1 MASIDKVL
9 AQIGAENVKVQYLG
23 ECMSN
28 IKTGKNET
36 EISFVTQEL
45 TANDAVSGS
54 TKTAM
59 IVWVDSTQYNRA
71 VAEIKE
77 LEKGATPET
86 EKTDG
91 PCIVFKDRML
101 DVTTTSRVDG
111 DALYLNATDREDRFF
126 FRDFVGGPIPDKK
139 SENCINLIGSVE
151 VLRLR
156 VRLHD
161 YQSDFGE
168 LIFEIMDREIVTG
181 GA

>member
-9 AQIGAENVKVQYLG
+9 AQIGADNVKVQYLG
-23 ECMSN
+23 ECMTN

-91 PCIVFKDRML
+91 PCILFKDRQL
-101 DVTTTSRVDG
+101 HITTTSRIDG
-111 DALYLNATDREDRFF
+111 DAMYINMTDDEDRLF
-126 FRDFVGGPIPDKK
+126 FRDFVGPNPDKV
-139 SENCINLIGSVE
+139 SEHDISLIGSVE
-151 VLRLR
+151 RLHLKI
-156 VRLHD
+156 RLHD
-161 YQSDFGE
+161 YQRDFGE
-168 LIFEIMDREIVTG
+168 LMFEIVGREILMG